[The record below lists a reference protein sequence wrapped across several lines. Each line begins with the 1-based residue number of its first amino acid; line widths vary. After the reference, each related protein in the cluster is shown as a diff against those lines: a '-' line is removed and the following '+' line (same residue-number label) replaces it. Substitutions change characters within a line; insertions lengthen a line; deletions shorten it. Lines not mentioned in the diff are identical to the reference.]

1 MYEKLFLSYR
11 CSFFL
16 RVGFMEFTTN
26 AMIMELT
33 HPKTNSI

>member
-1 MYEKLFLSYR
+1 
-11 CSFFL
+11 L